1 MNLINHNKGSSV
13 TIVGGNARN
22 KGALLMLQEAIK
34 LIDDTIVRKVYIF
47 TPFPEEDEPFISNL
61 LKFKNL
67 KFEIINW
74 SRKEII
80 KTFLFMLLPFKK
92 NKIIK
97 SLENSQITL
106 DISGISFVESRG
118 FKYLV
123 YNSLTVLIPF
133 MCGSRIIKLP
143 QSIGPIKS
151 NYYKKISKYILTKC
165 SEIYARGR
173 TTGYELENLN
183 IKFVLSS
190 DLGFL
195 NSSEV
200 NIKNLVN
207 NQKLKIGLNPSIVVK
222 KFFEINNLDYE
233 SIMQNLIIEL
243 NNLGYELTIFP
254 QSFSQKSEKSV
265 FDDSTLVEKICKN
278 IDNKKNRIINKDF
291 SIEELNDIYSSIDVC
306 VTSRFHGMIM
316 SINNN
321 VYPIVIGW
329 NHKYQEV
336 LDDIGL
342 YNSSIKIS
350 ETIISDI
357 ILCIEELK
365 VKYYHEID
373 QLIYNRTKIKNRM
386 AKLVI

>member
-1 MNLINHNKGSSV
+1 MNLMSHNRGSSLA
-13 TIVGGNARN
+13 IIGGNARN

-34 LIDDTIVRKVYIF
+34 LIDDTIFRKVYIF
-47 TPFPEEDEPFISNL
+47 TPFPDEDEPFISNF
-61 LKFKNL
+61 LKIKNL

-80 KTFLFMLLPFKK
+80 KTLLFMLLPFKK

-97 SLENSQITL
+97 SLENSQLTL
-106 DISGISFVESRG
+106 DISGISFVENRG
-118 FKYLV
+118 FKYLI

-133 MCGSRIIKLP
+133 TCGSRIIKLP

-151 NYYKKISKYILTKC
+151 NYYKKISKYILNKC

-173 TTGYELENLN
+173 TTGNELENLN
-183 IKFVLSS
+183 IKFILSS

-195 NSSEV
+195 NSSE
-200 NIKNLVN
+200 IKFKNLAN

-222 KFFEINNLDYE
+222 KYFEINKIDYE

-243 NNLGYELTIFP
+243 NNLGYEVTIFP

-265 FDDSTLVEKICKN
+265 FDDSTLVKKICMN
-278 IDNKKNRIINKDF
+278 IDNKKNRILNNDF

-336 LDDIGL
+336 LDDLGL
-342 YNSSIKIS
+342 NNASLKIS
-350 ETIISDI
+350 ETVVSDI
-357 ILCIEELK
+357 IFCIDELK
-365 VKYYHEID
+365 VNYQDEID
-373 QLIYNRTKIKNRM
+373 QLIFNRTKILNRM
-386 AKLVI
+386 TNLVI